1 MNADV
6 VVFDTGA
13 LIALERRQARM
24 WRLVQR
30 VVREHRRI
38 IVPAGVLAQAWRD
51 DTRQHAISR
60 LIKGRTTLIDP
71 LNKETA
77 RQAGALLG
85 RAGASDVVDGH
96 VALLGAKFRAP
107 VLTSDPDA
115 IGKID
120 PALTIVCI

>member
-1 MNADV
+1 MNTDV

-13 LIALERRQARM
+13 LTALERRQARM

-30 VVREHRRI
+30 VVRERLRI
-38 IVPAGVLAQAWRD
+38 IVPAGVLAQAWRGD
-51 DTRQHAISR
+51 ARQHAISR

-77 RQAGALLG
+77 RQVGVLLG
-85 RAGASDVVDGH
+85 RSGGSDVVDGH

-107 VLTSDPDA
+107 VLPSDPDD

-120 PALTIVCI
+120 PALTIVCV